1 MNPKIATREQRLNA
15 LSAYYGLP
23 GTLVNGFSLG
33 KQMIR
38 TFSQSNFDEI
48 LHTLYLL
55 NSISGAGVVIHGARG
70 CSSAEI
76 YFNTLENENYWV
88 STDLDEKDSILGGE
102 AKLKRAIEKI
112 SKHDPSII
120 FVVTTPIV
128 CINADDISITEVLS
142 EESGI
147 PIIPIYCDGFKS
159 RIGINGYDVASHSLA
174 KSLFKPAQPY
184 EKRINIISISEEER
198 DIYELKRLL
207 NLLGLEVNVFPRF
220 ASISNFKLATGAK
233 ASISVNTDFS
243 DYLGKYLEEY
253 YDIPFLQP
261 SMPVGIESTNEWL
274 KAVGEKFAIKDE
286 VESLIQNETKQ
297 FDFSTYKIIR
307 DKKIYVSSQS
317 SISIGISGFLKELG
331 AELVGLTI
339 SHLDDVNLSHFKNLE
354 GNFPLHIAQGQA
366 FELVNILKR
375 VKPDLYI
382 GGAGQAALAAKLG
395 IPAIS
400 TYRLG
405 LIGYSGAKRL
415 AEKINNAFINPCF
428 IHKFSTISIY
438 KDQWYQKSP
447 NWHIKQEVR

>member
-23 GTLVNGFSLG
+23 GTLVEGFSQG

-55 NSISGAGVVIHGARG
+55 NSISKAGVVIHGARG

-76 YFNTLENENYWV
+76 YFNTLENENYWI

-102 AKLKRAIEKI
+102 AKLKRAIENI
-112 SKHDPSII
+112 SKHDPAII

-174 KSLFKPAQPY
+174 KSLFKPAELC
-184 EKRINIISISEEER
+184 EKRINIISVSEEER
-198 DIYELKRLL
+198 DIFELKRLL
-207 NLLGLEVNVFPRF
+207 ISLGLEANVFPRF
-220 ASISNFKLATGAK
+220 APISNFTLATGAK
-233 ASISVNTDFS
+233 ASISVNPDFS
-243 DYLGKYLEEY
+243 DYMGKYLEEY

-261 SMPVGIESTNEWL
+261 SMPVGIKSTNEWL

-297 FDFSTYKIIR
+297 FDISKYKIIK

-317 SISIGISGFLKELG
+317 SISIGISRFLKELG

-339 SHLDDVNLSHFKNLE
+339 THLDDVNLSQFKNLE
-354 GNFPLHIAQGQA
+354 GNFHLHIAQGQG

-415 AEKINNAFINPCF
+415 AEKIKNAFINPCF
-428 IHKFSTISIY
+428 IRKFSTTSIY